1 MPRTLHDITPT
12 ARAMTDAE
20 LWRTIIFGALVG
32 SPAVFVLTTLMALLA
47 TGLGNALAIAVGP
60 AFFGGVFFGGTVPLM
75 QYVHRLE
82 LADRADHHQIHVLSV
97 AAREVPL
104 AA

>member
-32 SPAVFVLTTLMALLA
+32 SPAIFVLTTLMALFA
-47 TGLGNALAIAVGP
+47 TSLGNALAIAVGP

-75 QYVHRLE
+75 KYVHRLE
-82 LADRADHHQIHVLSV
+82 LADRADHRQIHVLPV
-97 AAREVPL
+97 PMTKAPL